1 VSAPGS
7 EPTGYE
13 QPPDERP
20 DDSTPGEEPTA
31 DGEPAL
37 TTDAEA
43 QSDDDMPARPGNE
56 AS

>member
-1 VSAPGS
+1 VSAGS

-20 DDSTPGEEPTA
+20 DDATPGEQPTA
-31 DGEPAL
+31 DGGPAL
-37 TTDAEA
+37 TTDDEA
-43 QSDDDMPARPGNE
+43 QRDDDPALPGNE

>member
-1 VSAPGS
+1 VTAPGP

-13 QPPDERP
+13 QPPDDRP
-20 DDSTPGEEPTA
+20 DDATPGEQPTA
-31 DGEPAL
+31 DGGAAL

-43 QSDDDMPARPGNE
+43 QGDDDMPARPGNE